1 MQKHPLLS
9 VKEAAEALRL
19 DERSV
24 RERLTN
30 GTLKGEKKMMGLR
43 EKWFVYKG
51 AIDSALGKQENL
63 DLSSPEPAVA
73 TAQQEKPSDQTS
85 IENQTATLEASYITD
100 AVVTEVP
107 EARTNPSDTPRGAWY
122 ADDKKNLESLV
133 ETFMKPLV
141 DKVAAQERD
150 LAAKLNILQQQEETI
165 KDQRRQ
171 LLLLPDLEKERK
183 EFELRELEMIAM
195 QKQMAALADEKA
207 KALATKEAEVVSLLK
222 RAEEER
228 VAADEVKKLA
238 ESRATEI
245 HGLTQHIAAVEEEK
259 QILEARAAEAAKLA
273 NDLESLKKTVEELKQ
288 PWWKKWFAAGDSQ
301 KERHE

>member
-51 AIDSALGKQENL
+51 AIDSALGKQDNL
-63 DLSSPEPAVA
+63 DPSSPDPAVA
-73 TAQQEKPSDQTS
+73 TAQQEMPSDQKAQTS
-85 IENQTATLEASYITD
+85 IGNQATNLEASYITD

-107 EARTNPSDTPRGAWY
+107 EARTNPSDTPRFAWY

-133 ETFMKPLV
+133 ETFIKPLV
-141 DKVAAQERD
+141 DKVAAQEQD

-183 EFELRELEMIAM
+183 ELELKELEMIAI
-195 QKQMAALADEKA
+195 QKQMAAVADEKA

-228 VAADEVKKLA
+228 VVADEVKKLA
-238 ESRATEI
+238 ESRATQI
-245 HGLTQHIAAVEEEK
+245 QGLTQHIAAVEEEK

-273 NDLESLKKTVEELKQ
+273 HDLESLKKTVEELKQ
-288 PWWKKWFAAGDSQ
+288 PWWKKFFSVPSDPA
-301 KERHE
+301 